1 MKGAYTIRI
10 HNRRVTFTLRLERNL
25 TVICGSSAT
34 GKTTLVSYVS
44 FYEDLGPQ
52 SGVTIE
58 SPRPCVV
65 LRGKDWED
73 KLSKTKESFVFI
85 DEGNHFISSKDFAEA
100 VQKSDNYF
108 ILMTREDLHQLP
120 YSIHSILQLR
130 KTTSR
135 FNHTYNQTYPL
146 YDIVPEYDLKRSNL
160 NAYLTEDSNSGNDLF
175 EFVAKRDGI
184 ECISAGGKDHI
195 LSELQKLPDHR
206 TMVIADGAAFGSSM
220 ALVYRYVQDHPH
232 QVILYLPESFE
243 WLILASGIV
252 HSDEIDQILDH
263 PEDYIESKDFMSWER
278 FFTHLLESKTMGTRA
293 QYSKRKLSD
302 YYLED
307 KNVEKILACIQSGHQ
322 KHPENK
328 K

>member
-160 NAYLTEDSNSGNDLF
+160 NAYLTEDSNSCHDF
-175 EFVAKRDGI
+175 FAFVAMRDHV

-195 LSELQKLPDHR
+195 LAELQKLQDKH
-206 TMVIADGAAFGSSM
+206 TLVIADGAAFGSSM
-220 ALVYRYVQDHPH
+220 RLVYEYMQEHPQ

-243 WLILASGIV
+243 WMILASGVV
-252 HSDEIDQILDH
+252 HFDGLDQILDR
-263 PEDYIESKDFMSWER
+263 PGDYIESREFISWER
-278 FFTHLLESKTMGTRA
+278 FFTHLLETKTKGTPA
-293 QYSKRKLSD
+293 QYSKRKLSK
-302 YYLED
+302 YYLEEN
-307 KNVEKILACIQSGHQ
+307 NVTKILACVEMGYQKQSE
-322 KHPENK
+322 K
-328 K
+328 